1 MDQARPVK
9 DIFREVNYD
18 PYPSCINYYSVFDDK
33 CEEWKHWLC
42 KKD

>member
-9 DIFREVNYD
+9 NIFREVNYD
-18 PYPSCINYYSVFDDK
+18 PYPTCINYGVFDDK